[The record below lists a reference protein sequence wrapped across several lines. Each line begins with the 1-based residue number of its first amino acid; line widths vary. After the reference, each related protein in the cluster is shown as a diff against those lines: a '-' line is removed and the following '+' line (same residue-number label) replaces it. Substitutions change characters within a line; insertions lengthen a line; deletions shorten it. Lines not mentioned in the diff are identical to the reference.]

1 MSLPIEKTSY
11 TFADYLVWEENE
23 HIELL
28 NGELIMMAPPST
40 RHQLI
45 SGELFRQLANFLEG
59 KKCRV
64 FHAPFGVRLFEE
76 KNDKPENIQT
86 VFEPDISVI
95 CDLNKLDKYGCKG
108 APDFIIE
115 VLSPSTQKH
124 DRIIKLQQYQRAGV
138 KEYWIISPEDETVQI
153 FLLDNTQ
160 NILFPVE
167 LYEKNDIAKVN
178 TLEGCFIE
186 LKKVFNNI

>member
-1 MSLPIEKTSY
+1 MSLPIEKTGY

-115 VLSPSTQKH
+115 ILSPSTQKH
-124 DRIIKLQQYQRAGV
+124 DRIIKLQQYQHAGV
-138 KEYWIISPEDETVQI
+138 KEYWIVSPEDETVQI

-178 TLEGCFIE
+178 VLEGCFIE
-186 LKKVFNNI
+186 LKKVFDNI

>member
-1 MSLPIEKTSY
+1 MSLPIEKTGY

-115 VLSPSTQKH
+115 ILSPSTQKH

-138 KEYWIISPEDETVQI
+138 KEYWIVSPEDETVQI

-178 TLEGCFIE
+178 VLEGCFIE
-186 LKKVFNNI
+186 LKKVFDNI